1 MKGRKG
7 WEAGRKQKA
16 EGASR
21 HLLKGA
27 SGMSSPEPPSSS
39 QDQIKTILRKMPGPG
54 PA

>member
-16 EGASR
+16 EGASP

-27 SGMSSPEPPSSS
+27 SGMSSPEPPSSL
-39 QDQIKTILRKMPGPG
+39 QDQIKTILGKMPGP
-54 PA
+54 A